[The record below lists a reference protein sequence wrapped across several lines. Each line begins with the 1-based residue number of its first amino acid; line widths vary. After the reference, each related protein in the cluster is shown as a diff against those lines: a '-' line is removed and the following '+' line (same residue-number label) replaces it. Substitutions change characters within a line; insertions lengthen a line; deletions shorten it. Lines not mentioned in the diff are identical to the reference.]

1 MNNLGPSIEKIFG
14 IILILIGSFIIMVF
28 IMATI
33 DPEEFTGS
41 IMTDL
46 LMIFTL
52 GFLPL
57 YFGFKLYNGFDILR
71 MKSQASYTFDSI
83 FTKKDKQE
91 EKDKSQQSQDKKKI
105 K

>member
-46 LMIFTL
+46 LMTFTIGL
-52 GFLPL
+52 LPL
-57 YFGFKLYNGFDILR
+57 
-71 MKSQASYTFDSI
+71 
-83 FTKKDKQE
+83 
-91 EKDKSQQSQDKKKI
+91 
-105 K
+105 